1 MRSSQAGFVTLAAIV
16 IMVVVTLVGTLLY
29 TSLMGEVQG
38 EIGTRQSVAALGV
51 AEAGANWAGNK
62 LRGTGAMTYAGDTN
76 QAANTAGGNQVGVFD
91 VSVTCL
97 DGSAVSTVCATQ
109 GNFRLLT
116 STGYLPTKSL
126 PLGKRQVQIVTQETV
141 YQNMNFALCAYD
153 SVTLQPSTIIQGNVG
168 SEGTATP
175 DLIMAPSA
183 AVQAGG
189 GLPGNIYM
197 VTTASCGTCPG
208 QVAGSVNPNQAA
220 GTVCPNKT
228 NVANAYTCT
237 PGSTDWAGGDL
248 TINSANASWR
258 NIVLGSNTVTFDTTG
273 LTAPLV
279 VQVNSI
285 TASGPGNSFLIKGGG
300 RVQLIVNGTTTVGPS
315 STFGADA
322 TTGSLVNANR
332 MLVESCSSINTGSPY
347 DIFFGPSGSIS
358 AVFVDPNGDIQL
370 NPMNTFQG
378 SVLAGTINMQ
388 PSAGYNYNSPAQNIG
403 FGNGVFTKLV
413 SWQDVP

>member
-1 MRSSQAGFVTLAAIV
+1 MRSGQAGFVTLAAIV
-16 IMVVVTLVGTLLY
+16 IMVVVTLIGTLLY
-29 TSLMGEVQG
+29 TSLLGEVQG
-38 EIGTRQSVAALGV
+38 EIGARQSVAALGV
-51 AEAGANWAGNK
+51 AEAGVNWAGNK
-62 LRGTGAMTYAGDTN
+62 LGGAGAPTYAGNTN
-76 QAANTAGGNQVGVFD
+76 QAANTADGTQVGVFD

-109 GNFRLLT
+109 GNFRQIT

-126 PLGKRQVQIVTQETV
+126 ALGKRQIQIVTQETV
-141 YQNMNFALCAYD
+141 YQNMNFALCAYNL
-153 SVTLQPSTIIQGNVG
+153 VAMQPSNTVQGDVG
-168 SEGTATP
+168 SEGVVTP
-175 DLIMAPSA
+175 DLVMAPGA

-189 GLPGNIYM
+189 GLPGNITM
-197 VTTASCGTCPG
+197 VTTASCGTCSG
-208 QVAGSVNPNQAA
+208 QVAGSVNPNAAA

-228 NVANAYTCT
+228 NVANAYACT
-237 PGSTDWAGGDL
+237 PGTTDWPGGDL

-258 NIVLGSNTVTFDTTG
+258 NITLSSNTVTFDTTG

-285 TASGPGNSFLIKGGG
+285 NAIGPNNSFLIKGGG

-315 STFGADA
+315 SVFGADA
-322 TTGSLVNANR
+322 ATRSLVSASS
-332 MLVESCSSINTGSPY
+332 LLLESCSSINTGSPV
-347 DIFFGPSGSIS
+347 DIFFGPKGSIS
-358 AVFVDPNGDIQL
+358 AVFVDPNGFLTL

-378 SVLAGTINMQ
+378 SVLAGTIQMQ
-388 PSAGYNYNSPAQNIG
+388 PKAGYTYDSSAQNIG

>member
-1 MRSSQAGFVTLAAIV
+1 MRSRQAGFVTLAAIV
-16 IMVVVTLVGTLLY
+16 IMVVITLIGTLLY

-62 LRGTGAMTYAGDTN
+62 LGGSGGATYAGDMN

-97 DGSAVSTVCATQ
+97 DGSAVSTICATQ
-109 GNFRLLT
+109 GNFRLVT

-126 PLGKRQVQIVTQETV
+126 PLGKRQIQIVTRETA
-141 YQNMNFALCAYD
+141 YQNMNFAICGYN
-153 SVTLQPSTIIQGNVG
+153 SVDLKPSTTVQGNVG
-168 SEGTATP
+168 SEGSATP
-175 DLIMAPSA
+175 DLTIGSLAS
-183 AVQAGG
+183 VQAGG

-197 VTTASCGTCPG
+197 VTTANCGSCPG
-208 QVAGSVNPNQAA
+208 QVAGTVNTNQAA

-228 NVANAYTCT
+228 NVVNGYTCT

-258 NIVLGSNTVTFDTTG
+258 NITLTSNTVTFDTTG

-285 TASGPGNSFLIKGGG
+285 NATAPGNSFLIKGGG
-300 RVQLIVNGTTTVGPS
+300 RVQLIVNGTTSVGPTS
-315 STFGADA
+315 VFGRDA
-322 TTGSLVNANR
+322 TTGNPVNANQ
-332 MLVESCSSINTGSPY
+332 MLLESCSSINTGVPY
-347 DIFFGPSGSIS
+347 DIFFGPGGWIS
-358 AVFVDPNGDIQL
+358 AVLVDPNGYIQM
-370 NPMNTFQG
+370 NPSALFRG
-378 SVLAGTINMQ
+378 SVLAATIQMQ
-388 PSAGYNYNSPAQNIG
+388 PSTSYAYDSSAQNIG